1 MTNYATNSQ
10 TDKELLEK
18 IDKEL
23 AAGHAVLETVA
34 TTAPPAT
41 TTTDTKP
48 AKPKRTYLKVSDRMR
63 IIDQFKHG
71 IADPYYSV
79 NPNPKKPGEY
89 IVRKRKTP
97 ITYDLNTNTTNNF
110 SPQAT
115 TAPPATTTTDTNN
128 DTDTTSS
135 DKKSNLG
142 VEFFSVLSST
152 NASLQRE
159 LQSLTD
165 KYNKLDSKLR
175 KERAKRKGQQVT
187 HVSAAAAPATKTKQT
202 DNKTKA
208 KTVTDNAPA
217 TTDNT
222 TETTTNDNEYEYEY
236 EYEYPDE
243 PNTTSQQVS
252 QEAQQEVPPQP
263 ELPLRYVPYIRRKQ
277 INIYD
282 F

>member
-34 TTAPPAT
+34 TTAPPAPPAT

-97 ITYDLNTNTTNNF
+97 ITYDLNTNTKLLLLLCLLCP
-110 SPQAT
+110 SRYALR
-115 TAPPATTTTDTNN
+115 
-128 DTDTTSS
+128 SS
-135 DKKSNLG
+135 CAALMKGHDEVSIS
-142 VEFFSVLSST
+142 FI
-152 NASLQRE
+152 
-159 LQSLTD
+159 
-165 KYNKLDSKLR
+165 KLR
-175 KERAKRKGQQVT
+175 CEEVVSVKR
-187 HVSAAAAPATKTKQT
+187 
-202 DNKTKA
+202 
-208 KTVTDNAPA
+208 
-217 TTDNT
+217 
-222 TETTTNDNEYEYEY
+222 
-236 EYEYPDE
+236 
-243 PNTTSQQVS
+243 
-252 QEAQQEVPPQP
+252 
-263 ELPLRYVPYIRRKQ
+263 
-277 INIYD
+277 
-282 F
+282 

>member
-1 MTNYATNSQ
+1 MTNYATQSQ

-23 AAGHAVLETVA
+23 AAGHAVLDSVA
-34 TTAPPAT
+34 TTAPPAPPT

-48 AKPKRTYLKVSDRMR
+48 AKPKRTYLKVSDRIR

-79 NPNPKKPGEY
+79 NPNPKKLGEY

-97 ITYDLNTNTTNNF
+97 ITYDLTNNNL

-115 TAPPATTTTDTNN
+115 TAPPATTTTDTNS

-165 KYNKLDSKLR
+165 KYNKLDNKLR

-187 HVSAAAAPATKTKQT
+187 KAKQT

-208 KTVTDNAPA
+208 KTVTETTHVSAAAAPA
-217 TTDNT
+217 TTDN
-222 TETTTNDNEYEYEY
+222 TTNDNEYEYEY

-252 QEAQQEVPPQP
+252 QEVPPQP

>member
-23 AAGHAVLETVA
+23 AAGHAVLETVT

-97 ITYDLNTNTTNNF
+97 ITYDLTNTTNNF

-187 HVSAAAAPATKTKQT
+187 HVSAAAAPATKTKQA

-217 TTDNT
+217 VTDTTTDN
-222 TETTTNDNEYEYEY
+222 TTNDNEYEYEY

-252 QEAQQEVPPQP
+252 QDVPPQP
-263 ELPLRYVPYIRRKQ
+263 EVPLRYVPYIRRKQ

>member
-23 AAGHAVLETVA
+23 AAGHAVLETVT

-175 KERAKRKGQQVT
+175 KERAKRKGQQ
-187 HVSAAAAPATKTKQT
+187 ATKTKQT

-217 TTDNT
+217 TTET
-222 TETTTNDNEYEYEY
+222 TTDTTTNDNEYEYEY

-252 QEAQQEVPPQP
+252 QDVPPQP
-263 ELPLRYVPYIRRKQ
+263 EVPLRYVPYIRRKQ

>member
-23 AAGHAVLETVA
+23 AAGHAVLETVT

-110 SPQAT
+110 SSQAT

-175 KERAKRKGQQVT
+175 KERAKRKGQQ
-187 HVSAAAAPATKTKQT
+187 ATKTKQT

-208 KTVTDNAPA
+208 KTVTETTTDT
-217 TTDNT
+217 TTDN
-222 TETTTNDNEYEYEY
+222 TTNDNEYEYEY

-252 QEAQQEVPPQP
+252 QDVPPQP
-263 ELPLRYVPYIRRKQ
+263 EVPLRYVPYIRRKQ

>member
-34 TTAPPAT
+34 TTTTPAT

-187 HVSAAAAPATKTKQT
+187 KAKQT

-252 QEAQQEVPPQP
+252 QDVPPQP
-263 ELPLRYVPYIRRKQ
+263 EVPLRYVPYIRRKQ

>member
-23 AAGHAVLETVA
+23 AAGHAVLETVT

-165 KYNKLDSKLR
+165 KYNKLDNKLR
-175 KERAKRKGQQVT
+175 KERAKRKGQQ
-187 HVSAAAAPATKTKQT
+187 ATKTKQA

-263 ELPLRYVPYIRRKQ
+263 ELSLRYVPYIRRKQ

>member
-34 TTAPPAT
+34 TTTTPAT

-97 ITYDLNTNTTNNF
+97 ITYDLTNNTNNL

-115 TAPPATTTTDTNN
+115 TAPQATTTTDTNN

-187 HVSAAAAPATKTKQT
+187 KTKQT

-208 KTVTDNAPA
+208 KTVTETTTET
-217 TTDNT
+217 TTDN
-222 TETTTNDNEYEYEY
+222 TTNDNEYEYEY

-243 PNTTSQQVS
+243 PNTTSQQAS
-252 QEAQQEVPPQP
+252 QDVPPQP
-263 ELPLRYVPYIRRKQ
+263 EVPLRYVPYIRRKQ

>member
-23 AAGHAVLETVA
+23 AAGHAVLETVT

-97 ITYDLNTNTTNNF
+97 ITYDLNTNTNNNL

-128 DTDTTSS
+128 DTDNTSS

-208 KTVTDNAPA
+208 KTVTDT
-217 TTDNT
+217 TTDN
-222 TETTTNDNEYEYEY
+222 TTNDNEYEYEY

-252 QEAQQEVPPQP
+252 QDVPPQP
-263 ELPLRYVPYIRRKQ
+263 EVPLRYVPYIRRKQ

>member
-97 ITYDLNTNTTNNF
+97 ITYDLNTNTNNNL
-110 SPQAT
+110 SP
-115 TAPPATTTTDTNN
+115 
-128 DTDTTSS
+128 
-135 DKKSNLG
+135 
-142 VEFFSVLSST
+142 LSFI
-152 NASLQRE
+152 
-159 LQSLTD
+159 
-165 KYNKLDSKLR
+165 LR
-175 KERAKRKGQQVT
+175 TFDWRKGDMFFWL
-187 HVSAAAAPATKTKQT
+187 KINREFENCIWEFL
-202 DNKTKA
+202 NK
-208 KTVTDNAPA
+208 
-217 TTDNT
+217 
-222 TETTTNDNEYEYEY
+222 
-236 EYEYPDE
+236 
-243 PNTTSQQVS
+243 
-252 QEAQQEVPPQP
+252 
-263 ELPLRYVPYIRRKQ
+263 
-277 INIYD
+277 
-282 F
+282 

>member
-97 ITYDLNTNTTNNF
+97 ITYDLTNTNNNL
-110 SPQAT
+110 SPQAS
-115 TAPPATTTTDTNN
+115 TAPQATTTTDTNN

-187 HVSAAAAPATKTKQT
+187 KTKQT

-208 KTVTDNAPA
+208 KTVTETTPET
-217 TTDNT
+217 TTDN
-222 TETTTNDNEYEYEY
+222 TTNDNEYEYEY

-243 PNTTSQQVS
+243 PNTTSQQAS
-252 QEAQQEVPPQP
+252 QDVPPQP

>member
-23 AAGHAVLETVA
+23 AAGHAVLETVT

-187 HVSAAAAPATKTKQT
+187 HVSAAAAPATKTKQA

-208 KTVTDNAPA
+208 KTVTDTTTDK
-217 TTDNT
+217 TTDN
-222 TETTTNDNEYEYEY
+222 TTNDNEYEYEY

-252 QEAQQEVPPQP
+252 QDVPPQP
-263 ELPLRYVPYIRRKQ
+263 EVPLRYVPYIRRKQ